1 MTDVDLAPRPPSIRV
16 EIPATGAA
24 GPLDGVALVTLDR
37 PKVLN
42 ALDFTLIG
50 ELTDALE
57 TLDGDPA
64 CRAIVITGAGDRA
77 FAAGAD
83 IRELAIQTPA
93 TLLSED
99 HFHRWE
105 RIKRIRKPLIAAVE
119 GLERRMIREALGK
132 ADETQ
137 TRAAELLGISER
149 VLRYKLKKYG
159 LS

>member
-77 FAAGAD
+77 FAGTGD
-83 IRELAIQTPA
+83 KI
-93 TLLSED
+93 
-99 HFHRWE
+99 
-105 RIKRIRKPLIAAVE
+105 
-119 GLERRMIREALGK
+119 G
-132 ADETQ
+132 
-137 TRAAELLGISER
+137 RAH
-149 VLRYKLKKYG
+149 V
-159 LS
+159 